1 MSYSG
6 HSDNNHVK
14 TEGLNNNRLTACDI
28 KLDKPGNNT
37 IDLPLARQLE
47 LSDLF
52 EENLLAE
59 CLTVEMFVKKYI
71 GNWRKLYHFLQLTVL
86 TDF

>member
-1 MSYSG
+1 M
-6 HSDNNHVK
+6 DNNHVK

-37 IDLPLARQLE
+37 IDLPLARQRG

-52 EENLLAE
+52 EENR
-59 CLTVEMFVKKYI
+59 C
-71 GNWRKLYHFLQLTVL
+71 
-86 TDF
+86 